1 MWYKKDTEAFI
12 ILPKYWYLLTINSNR
27 AQILFSNLQNNQAI
41 SRNVCACFPLSNT
54 ECILIV
60 NVDISGNL
68 NKINVLA
75 FVTKLL
81 RNVIFE
87 RPVSIEEYDIET
99 DLGEMIME
107 ILDVI

>member
-1 MWYKKDTEAFI
+1 
-12 ILPKYWYLLTINSNR
+12 
-27 AQILFSNLQNNQAI
+27 
-41 SRNVCACFPLSNT
+41 
-54 ECILIV
+54 
-60 NVDISGNL
+60 L